1 MGFTAYFLLATLSTP
16 LPRLSTLNAADGIT
30 VSGISSGAYMAH
42 QIHIAFSKVTHGAG
56 IVAGGPYFCAG
67 DPPKSVVTAQTTCMK
82 DPNRIDVDKL
92 LFIARNTAA
101 T

>member
-1 MGFTAYFLLATLSTP
+1 
-16 LPRLSTLNAADGIT
+16 
-30 VSGISSGAYMAH
+30 MAH

-92 LFIARNTAA
+92 LFVRCTFVLHCMCIALHVYCIGCQCEWHQNNVSFL
-101 T
+101 